1 MAFRDDWAM
10 NTPRALLRQGQPAA
24 TAAGDARAVAHLDR
38 GASPTYSRGLYVVRS
53 KRCWWPVSRSAWT
66 RAPGTNRGRSNS
78 SETRA
83 ARVLCFDELAVRLH
97 AHQDAETDEQTHQ
110 RSATKGN
117 QRQRNADDRK
127 NAAGAESDRRLRA
140 VISRSQRI
148 ARRVEKGQYSF
159 LLIIV
164 QVRPDQRRCR
174 GGGGQKAEHD
184 LPRQTRKVEHVKPGS
199 ADHQRGTQIG
209 LAFDQPDR
217 QSDEHH
223 REDEIAEANAR
234 LVLLKIP
241 GKHQRKCDLHQL
253 GRLKAGKAE
262 IEPAARSIDHGS
274 AKRHRD
280 QQ

>member
-1 MAFRDDWAM
+1 M
-10 NTPRALLRQGQPAA
+10 PLRQ
-24 TAAGDARAVAHLDR
+24 
-38 GASPTYSRGLYVVRS
+38 
-53 KRCWWPVSRSAWT
+53 
-66 RAPGTNRGRSNS
+66 
-78 SETRA
+78 EI
-83 ARVLCFDELAVRLH
+83 EVRLRTIEP
-97 AHQDAETDEQTHQ
+97 AF
-110 RSATKGN
+110 
-117 QRQRNADDRK
+117 AD
-127 NAAGAESDRRLRA
+127 NAAGAECDRRLRA
-140 VISRSQRI
+140 VISRSQRV

-174 GGGGQKAEHD
+174 GGGDQKAEHD
-184 LPRQTRKVEHVKPGS
+184 LPRQARKVEHVKPGS

-253 GRLKAGKAE
+253 GRLKVGKAE